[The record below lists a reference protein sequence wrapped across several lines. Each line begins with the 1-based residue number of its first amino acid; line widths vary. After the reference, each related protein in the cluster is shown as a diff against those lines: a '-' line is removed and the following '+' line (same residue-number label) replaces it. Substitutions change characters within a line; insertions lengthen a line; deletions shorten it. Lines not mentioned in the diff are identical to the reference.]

1 MVSKDSFSIFLSGGN
16 DDEIN
21 FSLGYFLESLSV
33 TSEILSIAV
42 KDLDLFKIDTPA
54 ELVILDPNKEWEFSP
69 KNIFSKSKNSPF
81 IGENMMGKIIT
92 TIVK

>member
-42 KDLDLFKIDTPA
+42 KDLDLFKIMSIPLPSPHPSSKTSPD
-54 ELVILDPNKEWEFSP
+54 IYFSA
-69 KNIFSKSKNSPF
+69 N
-81 IGENMMGKIIT
+81 T
-92 TIVK
+92 